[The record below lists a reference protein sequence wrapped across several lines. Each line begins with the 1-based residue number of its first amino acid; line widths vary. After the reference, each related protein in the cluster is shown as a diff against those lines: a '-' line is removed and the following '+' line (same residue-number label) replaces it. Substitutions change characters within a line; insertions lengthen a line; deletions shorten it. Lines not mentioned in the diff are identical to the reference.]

1 MQFQKDIKV
10 NGVDLRLKKLDAF
23 EQYEMMDILYP
34 VAVEVIGSMTSSVSK
49 MKDMEFVGFVA
60 VQMLKALPS
69 EMRKKLIFGHLLT
82 ERAVQL
88 LQNGVEMPLF
98 SKTSQNQ
105 QVVMNQNLSDIADL
119 LEVAAESFKFNFER
133 FFEKLLQLKAQKLK

>member
-34 VAVEVIGSMTSSVSK
+34 VAVEVISTTTANIAK
-49 MKDMEFVGFVA
+49 MQDMQFIGFVA
-60 VQMLKALPS
+60 VQMLKVLPS
-69 EMRKKLIFGHLLT
+69 DMRRNLIFNHLLSD
-82 ERAVQL
+82 RGVKL
-88 LQNGVEMPLF
+88 LVNGTEMPLIG
-98 SKTSQNQ
+98 KADNGQR
-105 QVVMNQNLSDIADL
+105 VIMNQNLSDIADL

>member
-1 MQFQKDIKV
+1 MQMEKDIKV

-23 EQYEMMDILYP
+23 EQYDMMDILYP
-34 VAVEVIGSMTSSVSK
+34 VAVEVISTTTANIAK
-49 MKDMEFVGFVA
+49 MQDMQFIGFVA

-69 EMRKKLIFGHLLT
+69 DMRRDLIFNHLLSD
-82 ERAVQL
+82 RAVKL
-88 LQNGVEMPLF
+88 LVNGTEMPLIGK
-98 SKTSQNQ
+98 SDNGQR
-105 QVVMNQNLSDIADL
+105 VVMNQNLSDIADL